1 MNIFL
6 LPYIIAALMP
16 TSAQFLAVSDVDT
29 VEIAPAL
36 QTLVP
41 EDVQY
46 VMAYTES
53 SHDGDLQNEINQ
65 FAITPLF
72 IQVLPPE
79 PAGQPKSVTISVLA
93 PKPVVKPSPV
103 VKSVP
108 KPVVAPVSKP
118 VVAPVSK
125 PVVAPTPKS
134 VPVVAPSV
142 APVVVPSPPAVI
154 PTVPPIVA
162 PPATPTQPAY
172 VAPQPAA
179 APAST
184 ARINGPILKALD
196 AESVGTYHLSVPSVG
211 INNLPV
217 NPADA
222 TVDSLW
228 KGVLINGAAWIG
240 HRPETPHKTV
250 IFAHSSNFA
259 YVKSAF
265 NEAFRYLHNVK
276 IGDTASIVYQGRTLN
291 YVVKKKEVVPATT
304 ASIVTDYNREELVLF
319 TCWPYQTSKD
329 RYIVYLDRI

>member
-6 LPYIIAALMP
+6 LPYILAALMP
-16 TSAQFLAVSDVDT
+16 SSSQFLAVSDT
-29 VEIAPAL
+29 ASVEMKPSL
-36 QTLVP
+36 QALVP
-41 EDVQY
+41 VIEDAQY

-53 SHDGDLQNEINQ
+53 AHGGDLQNEINR
-65 FAITPLF
+65 FAVTPLF

-79 PAGQPKSVTISVLA
+79 PAAKPKPVTISVLA
-93 PKPVVKPSPV
+93 PKPAVKPAPV
-103 VKSVP
+103 VKQVP
-108 KPVVAPVSKP
+108 
-118 VVAPVSK
+118 K
-125 PVVAPTPKS
+125 PVVAPTPKPA
-134 VPVVAPSV
+134 PVGIPSA
-142 APVVVPSPPAVI
+142 APVVVPPPPAVV
-154 PTVPPIVA
+154 PTVPAIVA
-162 PPATPTQPAY
+162 PPVTSAPPVY
-172 VAPQPAA
+172 VAPQPVTT
-179 APAST
+179 PAST
-184 ARINGPILKALD
+184 VRVNGPILKALD
-196 AESVGTYHLSVPSVG
+196 AENVGTYYLSVPSVG
-211 INNLPV
+211 IKSLPV

-228 KGVLINGAAWIG
+228 RGVLINGAAWIG

-259 YVKSAF
+259 YVKSAY

-291 YVVKKKEVVPATT
+291 YVVKKKEIVPATT